1 MQARTR
7 CYPTGGLTPL
17 LCLVKNAQSTQAEI
31 GAVASAQLLE
41 HLRPRI
47 RDYVTPLVAGLPRPT
62 LTLDA
67 HIEHCVVVVGA
78 SLADCAA
85 SSDLAFYA
93 WVSSTSTKA
102 VLAQHAAFRTL
113 LARRRSRRTQS
124 GAGSSMTA
132 SHGRA
137 A

>member
-17 LCLVKNAQSTQAEI
+17 ICLTRNAQSTQPEI
-31 GAVASAQLLE
+31 GAVAMGQLLE

-62 LTLDA
+62 LTLEA
-67 HIEHCVVVVGA
+67 HIEHALVTVGA
-78 SLADCAA
+78 SLASCAA
-85 SSDLAFYA
+85 TTDLAFYA
-93 WVSSTSTKA
+93 WVSSTATKA
-102 VLAQHAAFRTL
+102 VLAQHAAYRTL
-113 LARRRSRRTQS
+113 LARRRSRRAQ
-124 GAGSSMTA
+124 GAGASMSA
-132 SHGRA
+132 SRGRA